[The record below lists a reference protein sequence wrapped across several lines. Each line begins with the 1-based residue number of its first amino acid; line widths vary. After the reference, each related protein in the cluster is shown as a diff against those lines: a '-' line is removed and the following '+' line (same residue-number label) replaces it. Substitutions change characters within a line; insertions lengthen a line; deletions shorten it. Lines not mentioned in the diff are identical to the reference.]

1 VPELLE
7 VEAYRK
13 LARSALGRPIVGVDP
28 IDDHLLR
35 PPLTSESLR
44 SGLVGQRFEADRR
57 IGKLLLLDTAT
68 GPTLGLHFGMTGLLE
83 VDGFRAIDRLEYS
96 SARRDDRWIRF
107 GLAFADGGELVLR
120 DQRRFGAIELDPDE
134 SHLGVDATEA
144 TLATLR
150 RALGASAAP
159 LKARLLDQ
167 RRIAGLGNLLVD
179 EVLWRAAL
187 DPARPAGGLS
197 LAELRRLHRHLRVT
211 VDDLGH
217 RGGSHTGDL
226 QDERRRGGL
235 CPRDGSPLDRRV
247 VGGRTTY
254 SCPVHQ
260 R

>member
-1 VPELLE
+1 MPELLE
-7 VEAYRK
+7 VEAYRL
-13 LARSALGRPIVGVDP
+13 LARQALRRLIVGVDQV
-28 IDDHLLR
+28 DELLLR
-35 PPLTSESLR
+35 PPLTADALR
-44 SGLVGQRFEADRR
+44 VALTGHMFETDRR

-68 GPTLGLHFGMTGLLE
+68 GPTLGLHFGMTGSLE
-83 VDGFRAIDRLEYS
+83 VDGRRAIDRLEYAS
-96 SARRDDRWIRF
+96 PKLDDRWIR
-107 GLAFADGGELVLR
+107 LAVHFDDGGVLALR

-134 SHLGVDATEA
+134 SHLGIDASRLTVA
-144 TLATLR
+144 GLR
-150 RALGASAAP
+150 DALGSSRAP

-179 EVLWRAAL
+179 EMLWRAGL

-197 LAELRRLHRHLRVT
+197 PAELRRLHRHLHAT
-211 VDDLGH
+211 VSELGD

-226 QDERRRGGL
+226 HLQRHRDGV
-235 CPRDGSPLDRRV
+235 CPRDGAPLSRRS